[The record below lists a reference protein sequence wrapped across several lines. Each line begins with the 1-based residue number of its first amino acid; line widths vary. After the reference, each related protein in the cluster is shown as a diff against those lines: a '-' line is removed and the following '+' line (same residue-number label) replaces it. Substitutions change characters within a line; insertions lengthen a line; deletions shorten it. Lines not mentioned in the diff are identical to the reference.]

1 MHRWYTQPIANA
13 TVSVD
18 SFFLMSGML
27 VSYLL
32 LPELDRAKGRV
43 NVGLIYLRRYL
54 RLILL

>member
-1 MHRWYTQPIANA
+1 MHQWYSQPISNS

-18 SFFLMSGML
+18 TFLLMSGML

-43 NVGLIYLRRYL
+43 NVGLLYLRRYL
-54 RLILL
+54 RLL